1 MILSEKRRD
10 NKGRILK
17 DGESQRKD
25 GRYQYRYKDI
35 AGKRRCIYNLDLHAL
50 RKEEDEIN
58 RYLGLGVSYQDGCA
72 PLRELLDRLFWLKRN
87 WTDSTRKTMEQYR
100 VTISKSHLN
109 ETPINRIKV
118 SDIKAYL
125 IGLHDD
131 NYAHGTIAA
140 IFTIL
145 KMAFRLAVDDNAIM
159 RDPCNFPLSDI
170 LRNETPPVH
179 ALSVEQE
186 QALLAFL
193 RQDTVGSRYYDMV
206 VVLLGTGLRISEFA
220 ALTIKDIDFKHNLIH
235 VNKQL
240 VRLKGKVTIS
250 RTKSRRSNRDI
261 PMTSA
266 VRESLERM
274 IAERKQKSM
283 NHTIDGVGSFLTV
296 TASGKPRTH
305 TQYADLMRTF
315 MDRYQNQATVPIERC
330 TPHVLRHTYCTRCIA
345 AGMDVK
351 SVQYLMGHANATTT
365 LNIYADTVF
374 DRVVENMAL
383 LERGESA

>member
-1 MILSEKRRD
+1 MSEKRRD
-10 NKGRILK
+10 SKGRLLK

-25 GRYQYRYKDI
+25 GRYQYRYTDI
-35 AGKRRCIYNLDLHAL
+35 DGKRRCIYNLDLHAL
-50 RKEEDEIN
+50 RREAEEIN
-58 RYLGLGVSYQDGCA
+58 RYLGLGVSYQGGCA

-87 WTDSTRKTMEQYR
+87 WTDSTRRTMEQYL
-100 VTISKSHLN
+100 VTISKSQLY
-109 ETPINRIKV
+109 EMPINRIKV

-131 NYAHGTIAA
+131 QYAHGTIAA
-140 IFTIL
+140 IFSIL

-170 LRNETPPVH
+170 LRNETPPVR

-220 ALTIKDIDFKHNLIH
+220 ALTIKDIDFKRNLIH

-240 VRLKGKVTIS
+240 LRLKGKVTIS

-261 PMTSA
+261 PMTTA

-274 IAERKQKSM
+274 VAARKQNPKKQ
-283 NHTIDGVGSFLTV
+283 TIDGIDNFLTV
-296 TASGKPRTH
+296 SGNGRPRTH
-305 TQYADLMRTF
+305 CQYADIMRTF
-315 MDRYQNQATVPIERC
+315 MSRYQIQAAVPIERC
-330 TPHVLRHTYCTRCIA
+330 TPHVLRHTCCTRCIA

-374 DRVVENMAL
+374 DRVVENMEL
-383 LERGESA
+383 LERIGKT

>member
-35 AGKRRCIYNLDLHAL
+35 DGKRRCIYNLDLHAL
-50 RKEEDEIN
+50 RREAEEIN
-58 RYLGLGVSYQDGCA
+58 RHLGLGVSYQDGCA

-100 VTISKSHLN
+100 VTISKSHLH

-140 IFTIL
+140 IFSIL

-170 LRNETPPVH
+170 LRNETPPVR

-193 RQDTVGSRYYDMV
+193 REDTVGSRYYDMV

-220 ALTIKDIDFKHNLIH
+220 ALTIKDIDFKYNLIH

-266 VRESLERM
+266 VRNSLERM
-274 IAERKQKSM
+274 VTERKQNPK
-283 NHTIDGVGSFLTV
+283 NHIIDGVGNFLTV

-305 TQYADLMRTF
+305 SQYADLMHTF
-315 MDRYQNQATVPIERC
+315 MARYQNQASVPIERC

-383 LERGESA
+383 LDRSETT

>member
-25 GRYQYRYKDI
+25 GRYLYRYQDI
-35 AGKRRCIYNLDLHAL
+35 DGKRRCIYNLDLHAL

-100 VTISKSHLN
+100 VTISKSHLH

-140 IFTIL
+140 IFSIL

-170 LRNETPPVH
+170 LRNETTPVR
-179 ALSVEQE
+179 ALSVEQD

-193 RQDTVGSRYYDMV
+193 REDTVGSRYYDMV

-220 ALTIKDIDFKHNLIH
+220 ALTIKDIDFKRNLTH

-266 VRESLERM
+266 VKESLERM
-274 IAERKQKSM
+274 IAERKQNPK
-283 NHTIDGVGSFLTV
+283 NQTIDGIGNFLTV
-296 TASGKPRTH
+296 STNGKSRTH

-315 MDRYQNQATVPIERC
+315 MARYQSQATVPIERC

-351 SVQYLMGHANATTT
+351 SVQYLMGHANATT

-374 DRVVENMAL
+374 DRVVENMTL
-383 LERGESA
+383 LDRSETT

>member
-25 GRYQYRYKDI
+25 GRYQYRYKDLD
-35 AGKRRCIYNLDLHAL
+35 GKRRCIYNLDLHAL

-100 VTISKSHLN
+100 VTISKSHLY

-125 IGLHDD
+125 IGLHDA

-140 IFTIL
+140 IFSIL

-170 LRNETPPVH
+170 LRNETPPVR

-193 RQDTVGSRYYDMV
+193 REDTVGNRYYDMV

-220 ALTIKDIDFKHNLIH
+220 ALTMKDIDFKHNLIH

-261 PMTSA
+261 PMTTA
-266 VRESLERM
+266 VKESLERM
-274 IAERKQKSM
+274 IAERKQNPK
-283 NHTIDGVGSFLTV
+283 NQTIDGIGNFLTV
-296 TASGKPRTH
+296 STNGKPRTH
-305 TQYADLMRTF
+305 SQYADLMRTF
-315 MDRYQNQATVPIERC
+315 MTRYQSQATVPIERC

-374 DRVVENMAL
+374 DRVVENMTL
-383 LERGESA
+383 LDRSETT

>member
-10 NKGRILK
+10 SKGRILK

-35 AGKRRCIYNLDLHAL
+35 DGKRRCIYNLDLHAL
-50 RKEEDEIN
+50 RREAEEIN
-58 RYLGLGVSYQDGCA
+58 RHLGLGVSYQDGCA

-100 VTISKSHLN
+100 VTISKSHLH

-140 IFTIL
+140 IFSIL
-145 KMAFRLAVDDNAIM
+145 KMAFRLAVDDDAIM

-170 LRNETPPVH
+170 LRNETPPVRS
-179 ALSVEQE
+179 LSVEQE
-186 QALLAFL
+186 QALLEFL

-220 ALTIKDIDFKHNLIH
+220 ALTIKDVDFQRNLIR

-250 RTKSRRSNRDI
+250 RPKSRRSNRDI
-261 PMTSA
+261 PMTTA

-274 IAERKQKSM
+274 IAERKKNPKKQA
-283 NHTIDGVGSFLTV
+283 IDGIDNFLTV
-296 TASGKPRTH
+296 SGNGRPRTH
-305 TQYADLMRTF
+305 CQYADIMRTF
-315 MDRYQNQATVPIERC
+315 MARYQSQATVPIERC

-374 DRVVENMAL
+374 DRVVENMGL
-383 LERGESA
+383 LERIGKT